1 MVRSLHTVMALLSAI
16 GGCAHH
22 RAEAPTGPAATYLP
36 GRDAETGPAPADA
49 VYTLYRE
56 TDGRAVATR
65 FLLAGS
71 TLGFSRDG
79 YGQPLAVASGERMP
93 LSNGPH
99 HWQVNP
105 ADFQQTEK
113 RLREEVAA
121 AVFQRIDRMTDA
133 VGRVMYPPLYVAAF
147 PLWALCGGGAIGR
160 GFGK

>member
-1 MVRSLHTVMALLSAI
+1 MVDC
-16 GGCAHH
+16 G
-22 RAEAPTGPAATYLP
+22 AASKSNDRLVSRTSRP
-36 GRDAETGPAPADA
+36 Q
-49 VYTLYRE
+49 
-56 TDGRAVATR
+56 
-65 FLLAGS
+65 FAG
-71 TLGFSRDG
+71 
-79 YGQPLAVASGERMP
+79 
-93 LSNGPH
+93 
-99 HWQVNP
+99 VNP